1 MVPAAIKAETAETI
15 STAFAVSPV
24 CGPFICSSDVSPVLT
39 TSPSWLSTFTRP
51 SIASCNAVVAASI
64 SDCVAF
70 ALFLAPLL
78 LLRLLEVYSSF
89 LRYNL
94 PDSIPVLGKSNC
106 P

>member
-70 ALFLAPLL
+70 ALF
-78 LLRLLEVYSSF
+78 
-89 LRYNL
+89 
-94 PDSIPVLGKSNC
+94 
-106 P
+106 